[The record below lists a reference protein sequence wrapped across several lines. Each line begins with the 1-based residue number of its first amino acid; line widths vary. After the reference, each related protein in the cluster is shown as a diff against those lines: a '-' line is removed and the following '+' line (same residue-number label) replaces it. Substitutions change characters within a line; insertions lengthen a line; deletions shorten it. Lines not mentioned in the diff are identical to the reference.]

1 MVNIVQSNRTKT
13 YIDTYFFNQK
23 LMNRKII
30 TRSQQGE
37 LKPAIR
43 FNPGD
48 NHEVP
53 LENVIIKNPFKTKIK
68 NPNANYKK
76 DYNPKIKQKQFQR
89 PYFSPKINSYECD
102 LVFISNND
110 KLKQNVYLF
119 LININTRYLYI
130 LMLHNKDQESIL
142 RAFRKLI
149 YYGLR
154 INSIR
159 FDDEKSFNSSV
170 MKRFF
175 DNHNISVY
183 HNPSPYI
190 NKNRI
195 VDRAIRTI
203 RDMYYTWHESKKF
216 KKIDVTKQH
225 DILQQLVTIYN
236 NTYHTSIKMKPV
248 EMNYELE
255 YKYIDRCQKKLE
267 LIKSKQSLNGY
278 YNFKYGDPI
287 KIYLNESKTNKGFK
301 KHRGNYIHD
310 AMFIAYDHGNAIVKF
325 NKNLITI
332 PIYWI
337 KV

>member
-1 MVNIVQSNRTKT
+1 
-13 YIDTYFFNQK
+13 
-23 LMNRKII
+23 
-30 TRSQQGE
+30 
-37 LKPAIR
+37 
-43 FNPGD
+43 
-48 NHEVP
+48 
-53 LENVIIKNPFKTKIK
+53 
-68 NPNANYKK
+68 
-76 DYNPKIKQKQFQR
+76 
-89 PYFSPKINSYECD
+89 
-102 LVFISNND
+102 
-110 KLKQNVYLF
+110 
-119 LININTRYLYI
+119 
-130 LMLHNKDQESIL
+130 MLLNKDQLSIE

-159 FDDEKSFNSSV
+159 FDDESSFNSDL

-203 RDMYYTWHESKKF
+203 RDMYYTWYESKKF
-216 KKIDVTKQH
+216 EQIDVTKQH

-248 EMNYELE
+248 EMTYDLE
-255 YKYIDRCQKKLE
+255 YEYIDRCQKKLE